1 MTQIN
6 TLRPAPA
13 QTVETQPFW
22 DAANHG
28 QLLFG
33 HCRACGARHYYPRR
47 LCPHCFSTD
56 VQWLAASGRGTI
68 YSFSV
73 VHHKD
78 APYVQ
83 AYVTLDEGVSVFTN
97 IVDSDPQQLAIAA
110 VVELAFEASV
120 TGQMVPVFRLAAQSR

>member
-1 MTQIN
+1 M
-6 TLRPAPA
+6 
-13 QTVETQPFW
+13 
-22 DAANHG
+22 
-28 QLLFG
+28 
-33 HCRACGARHYYPRR
+33 
-47 LCPHCFSTD
+47 
-56 VQWLAASGRGTI
+56 AASGRGTI

-97 IVDSDPQQLAIAA
+97 IVDSDPGQLAIAA